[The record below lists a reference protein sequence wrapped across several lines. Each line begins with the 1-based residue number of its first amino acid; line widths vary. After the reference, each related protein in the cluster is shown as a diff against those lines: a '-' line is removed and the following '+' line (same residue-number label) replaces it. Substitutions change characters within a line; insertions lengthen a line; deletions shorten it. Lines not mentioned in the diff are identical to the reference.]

1 MRVVGDRRPAP
12 PRSVPMP
19 VSPSS
24 RLPFV
29 VLKFGGTSVAR
40 AERWRIIGTLASRR
54 LEEGLQPVLVCSAL
68 SGVSDALVR
77 LLDEALEGAHAPL
90 LASLRATHQNL
101 ADALGVDLPPA
112 VGAQLEFLAR
122 MAEGVYLVGEVSPR
136 LRARVLACGE
146 LMSTALGVA
155 ALQAQ
160 GLDAVWVDVREHL
173 TTTAPAGTTRAQRYL
188 QAHCTWAADPA
199 LQTAFSSAGTVVVTQ
214 GFIARQPDTG
224 DTALL
229 GRGGSD
235 TSAAILAARLLARRC
250 EIWTDVPG
258 LFTANPKAVPSA
270 RLLRSVDYAE
280 AQEIASMGAKVLHPR
295 CVAPVHA
302 AGIPLSVHCTP
313 RPELPGSQIGG
324 GAATGPGLKAVASR
338 SGVTLVSMDTVGMWQ
353 KPGFLAEAF
362 AIFADLSLSIDLVAT
377 SESSVT
383 VTLDSSGAAPEV
395 GVLETLLTRLNA
407 ICKAE
412 ARTNL
417 AAVSL
422 VGRGIRAILHRL
434 APVFELFEEQR
445 IHLLSQAANDLNLT
459 VVVDQDQADRLV
471 QQLHGVLLTE
481 VEGASWLGATW
492 SALMEPK
499 HDAVPVSTARPTWWS
514 RARGALLAEAERG
527 TPAYVYAGPEV
538 TAAARRLKSLRTPSA
553 VLYAMKANPH
563 PDVLRRVVAEGL
575 GIECVSPEEVRR
587 GRAALD
593 EGGSSAPLLFTPNF
607 AHRDE
612 YVAGFAAGAFV
623 TLDNLH
629 PLAAWPEVFAG
640 RSVFV
645 RIDPGGGAGHHAHVR
660 TAGARSKFGVSQE
673 QLPALVAL
681 CEQHDVTVVGLHA
694 HVGSGIRDPRAW
706 ERTGTVLAGIIT
718 AFFPESVRTVDLGGG
733 LGVVEKPGQVPLDLA
748 AFDASLASL
757 QALLPAG
764 CALWLEPGRYVVSE
778 AGVLLARVTQR
789 KRKGPIRY
797 VGVDVGMNSLIR
809 PALYGA
815 WHDIVNLSQLGATS
829 AWEEVDVVGPICE
842 TGDVL
847 GRARR
852 LQEPREGDVILIGT
866 AGAYGRAMSSSYNL
880 RAPAREVVLDT
891 VQAPETL

>member
-1 MRVVGDRRPAP
+1 MH
-12 PRSVPMP
+12 STS
-19 VSPSS
+19 SPH
-24 RLPFV
+24 RPFV
-29 VLKFGGTSVAR
+29 VLKFGGTSVAQ
-40 AERWRIIGTLASRR
+40 ADRWRIIAELADHRR
-54 LEEGLQPVLVCSAL
+54 SEGLRPILVCSAL
-68 SGVSDALVR
+68 SGVSDRLVA
-77 LLDEALEGAHAPL
+77 LLDQALAGEHAQPLEAL
-90 LASLRATHQNL
+90 RAIHQRL
-101 ADALGVDLPPA
+101 ADALGVTLPVA
-112 VGAQLEFLAR
+112 VDRQLAFLSR
-122 MAEGVYLVGEVSPR
+122 MAEGVHLVGEVSPR

-146 LMSTALGVA
+146 LMSTGLGVA
-155 ALQAQ
+155 ALQAH
-160 GLDAVWVDVREHL
+160 GLDAVWVDVRDHL
-173 TTTAPAGTTRAQRYL
+173 TTAALPDASAAQRYL
-188 QAHCTWAADPA
+188 QAHCTSAPDPS
-199 LQTAFSSAGTVVVTQ
+199 LQYAFTQAGAVVVTQ

-235 TSAAILAARLLARRC
+235 TSAAILAARLEACRC

-295 CVAPVHA
+295 CIAPVHA

-324 GAATGPGLKAVASR
+324 SAPTGPGLKAVVSR
-338 SGVTLVSMDTVGMWQ
+338 GGVTLVSMETVGMWQ

-362 AIFADLSLSIDLVAT
+362 AIFSALSLSIDLVAT

-383 VTLDSSGAAPEV
+383 VTLDPSCTALEPD
-395 GVLETLLTRLNA
+395 VLTTLLSRLNR
-407 ICKAE
+407 ICRAE
-412 ARTNL
+412 ARTHL

-459 VVVDQDQADRLV
+459 VVVDHDQADRLV
-471 QQLHGVLLTE
+471 QQLHGALLTE

-499 HDAVPVSTARPTWWS
+499 QTETQAPPTRETWWTRS
-514 RARGALLAEAERG
+514 RTVLLKEAERG
-527 TPAYVYAGPEV
+527 TPAYVYAAPVV
-538 TAAARRLKSLRTPSA
+538 TAAARRLMSLRTPAA
-553 VLYAMKANPH
+553 VLYAMKANAH
-563 PDVLRRVVAEGL
+563 PALLKCVVEAGL

-593 EGGSSAPLLFTPNF
+593 AVGSSAPLLFTPNF
-607 AHRDE
+607 AHQRE
-612 YVAGFAAGAFV
+612 YVAGFAAGAVV

-629 PLAAWPEVFAG
+629 PLSAWPEVFAG
-640 RSVFV
+640 REVFV

-673 QLPALVAL
+673 QLPELVAL
-681 CEQHDVTVVGLHA
+681 CEAHAVKVVGLHA

-706 ERTGTVLAGIIT
+706 ERTGTVLAEVIA
-718 AFFPESVRTVDLGGG
+718 AFFPDTVRTVDLGGG

-757 QALLPAG
+757 QALLPDG
-764 CALWLEPGRYVVSE
+764 CGLWLEPGRYLVAE
-778 AGVLLARVTQR
+778 AGVLLTRVTQR
-789 KRKGPIRY
+789 KTKGPIRY
-797 VGVDVGMNSLIR
+797 VGVDVGMNTLIR

-815 WHDIVNLSQLGATS
+815 WHDIVNLSQTDGA
-829 AWEEVDVVGPICE
+829 AEWEEVDVVGPICE

-852 LQEPREGDVILIGT
+852 LRAPREGDVVLIGT
-866 AGAYGRAMSSSYNL
+866 AGAYGRVMSSSYNL
-880 RAPAREVVLDT
+880 REPAREVVLDG
-891 VQAPETL
+891 ALEHADH